1 MIVSY
6 NIPVCVEVYVRV
18 QESSPLRIVVSDIQ
32 IVKSGLF
39 IIPVSPVAERAVRDT
54 GIVAAVIVL
63 SGYRFSPRVVGEFGD
78 LVSAPGEDVDYVA
91 LNVLPVYVVVKYTAV
106 VCRVP
111 VPESDRASLG
121 VINVDHQVLDGA
133 DGPFFTQNCRGISS
147 AADT

>member
-6 NIPVCVEVYVRV
+6 NIPVSVEIYIRV
-18 QESSPLRIVVSDIQ
+18 QESSPLRIVVSAVQ
-32 IVKSGLF
+32 IVQPGF
-39 IIPVSPVAERAVRDT
+39 FVIPVSPVAERAAHDA

-106 VCRVP
+106 VWRVP

-121 VINVDHQVLDGA
+121 VVNIDHQVLNGA